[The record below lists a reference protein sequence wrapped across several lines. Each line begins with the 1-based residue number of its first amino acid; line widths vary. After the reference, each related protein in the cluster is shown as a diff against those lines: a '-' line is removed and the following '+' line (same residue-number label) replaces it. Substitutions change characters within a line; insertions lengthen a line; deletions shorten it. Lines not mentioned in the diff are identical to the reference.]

1 MTRLIQDIR
10 YAARSLRRSPGFVA
24 VATITLAIGIGA
36 TTAIFALVHAVVI
49 APLPYPQANRLV
61 HVGHPVPGL
70 NPEWKWGVSE
80 AGFWHFLDSNRTF
93 GGLAAFQGSGGV
105 VSGDGDA
112 EQVPGALATA
122 NLFEVLGARPALGRL
137 LRWEDNEPGSPQVVV
152 LGHEFWQ
159 TRYGGDPSVVGR
171 SIDVNGFPR
180 EVVGVTEAGFGLPTW
195 TPGLWLPVQVS
206 RSNRPVNWHRFTV
219 VGRLRDG
226 TSLEAAQAD
235 LAALTAQLPEVAEEA
250 YPPEFMEE
258 AQFAVELV
266 PFREQ
271 VVGEVARVLWILL
284 GAVGLVLLI
293 ACVNVANLF
302 IVRMATRRRE
312 IAVRTALGATRGDIV
327 RRFGGETVLLGLAG
341 GALGLGLAWAMMR
354 VVVATEP
361 GWIPRLAEVGLG
373 WQAVA
378 FALGVAILAG
388 AAFGAMPALR
398 RDPDHQTL
406 RESGA
411 TSASP
416 AQIAVRRALV
426 SAQVGVAVV
435 LLAGAAL
442 MLESYRNLMGVHPGF
457 EPSGVLTAQ
466 IALPFAR
473 YGSYEQA
480 NAFWHELVAEV
491 GALPGVTAVG
501 ATQSLPMA
509 GAGGCSI
516 VFTDDPVAQ
525 ERNSGCF
532 AATTM
537 VTPGY
542 FDAMGIRVRGR
553 TPTWADTETRAGE
566 VVITQAVADRL
577 WPGEDAI
584 GKGIKG
590 NGASPP
596 FYRIVG
602 VTEQVRANGLAEPPI
617 PEVFFPM
624 LPIEGAPLWSPPMG
638 MVLVARQAVGG
649 DPTALAPAIREIVRR
664 MDGAVPVQNVRAMN
678 DVVAESMAR
687 TSFTLIL
694 LGLAGAVALIIGL
707 VGLYGVVSYLVEE
720 RRREIGIRMALGAD
734 RRRVAGMVLGQSAI
748 LAAAGIGVGVVAA
761 VFATRVLQ
769 SLLFEVGA
777 ADPRVLAGVSVL
789 LFGVALLAAWLPAR
803 RAMRVDPM
811 TTLKAE

>member
-1 MTRLIQDIR
+1 MEGLIQSVR
-10 YAARSLRRSPGFVA
+10 QAARSLRRSPGFATVA
-24 VATITLAIGIGA
+24 VLTLALGIGA
-36 TTAIFALVHAVVI
+36 TTAIFALVHAVVLS
-49 APLPYPQANRLV
+49 PLPYHHANRLV

-80 AGFWHFLDSNRTF
+80 AGFWHFLDNNRTF
-93 GGLAAFQGSGGV
+93 AGLAAYQGSGGV

-112 EQVPGALATA
+112 EQVAGVLATA

-137 LRWEDNEPGSPQVVV
+137 LRWEDNEPGSSPVVV

-159 TRYGGDPSVVGR
+159 TRYGGDPSVVGG

-180 EVVGVTEAGFGLPTW
+180 EVVGVTEAGFGLPTS

-219 VGRLRDG
+219 VGRLADG
-226 TSLEAAQAD
+226 TSLDAAQAD
-235 LAALTAQLPEVAEEA
+235 LAALTAQLPEVAAEA

-266 PFREQ
+266 ALREQ
-271 VVGEVARVLWILL
+271 VVGDVARVLWILL

-302 IVRMATRRRE
+302 IVRLATRRRE
-312 IAVRTALGATRGDIV
+312 IAVRAALGATRGDIV

-361 GWIPRLAEVGLG
+361 GWIPRLGELELG
-373 WQAVA
+373 WQAAA
-378 FALGVAILAG
+378 FAFGVAVLAG
-388 AAFGAMPALR
+388 AALGALPALR
-398 RDPDHQTL
+398 RDVDHQML

-411 TSASP
+411 TASATQT
-416 AQIAVRRALV
+416 ALRRALV

-435 LLAGAAL
+435 LLAGAGL
-442 MLESYRNLMGVHPGF
+442 MLESYRNLKGVDPGF
-457 EPSGVLTAQ
+457 EASGVLTARV
-466 IALPFAR
+466 ALPFAR

-480 NAFWHELVAEV
+480 SAFWHGLIAEV
-491 GALPGVTAVG
+491 EALPGVTAVG
-501 ATQSLPMA
+501 ATQSLPLA

-553 TPTWADTETRAGE
+553 TPTWPDTENRAGE
-566 VVITQAVADRL
+566 AVITQAVADRL
-577 WPGEDAI
+577 WPGEDPI

-590 NGASPP
+590 NGANPP

-617 PEVFFPM
+617 PEVYFPM

-638 MVLVARQAVGG
+638 MTLVVRQAGSG
-649 DPTALAPAIREIVRR
+649 DPTALAPLIREIVRR
-664 MDGAVPVQNVRAMN
+664 VDGAVPVQNMRAMTE
-678 DVVAESMAR
+678 VVAESMAR

-707 VGLYGVVSYLVEE
+707 VGLHGVIAYLVEQ

-734 RRRVAGMVLGQSAI
+734 RQRVAGMVLRQSAV
-748 LAAAGIGVGVVAA
+748 LALVGIGGGVVAA
-761 VFATRVLQ
+761 VFATRILQ
-769 SLLFEVGA
+769 TLLFEVGA
-777 ADPRVLAGVSVL
+777 ADARVLVGVSLL
-789 LFGVALLAAWLPAR
+789 LFGVALLASWLPAR
-803 RAMRVDPM
+803 RATRVDPNI
-811 TTLKAE
+811 TLKAE